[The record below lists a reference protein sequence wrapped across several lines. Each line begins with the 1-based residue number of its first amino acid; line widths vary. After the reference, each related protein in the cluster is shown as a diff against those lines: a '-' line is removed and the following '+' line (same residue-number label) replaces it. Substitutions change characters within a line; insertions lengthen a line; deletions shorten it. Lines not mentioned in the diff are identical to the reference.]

1 MNRWNQNFRTRLNQ
15 FEPDRTRSNGITAAK
30 KPKNRENDREKSY
43 SKKKRYIKR
52 IWITWATRKVC
63 IYFLCLFVGQIT
75 GSLSGHVICLLEKL
89 TLSINKFGF
98 MLKLWDFLVFS
109 SEHLISKK
117 TSFTDNFAKSSRWS
131 FSMEPTSRESHDLEV

>member
-1 MNRWNQNFRTRLNQ
+1 MNRI
-15 FEPDRTRSNGITAAK
+15 EPDRTDLQPLRNQ
-30 KPKNRENDREKSY
+30 KNRENDREKSY

-52 IWITWATRKVC
+52 IWITWTTRKVC

-117 TSFTDNFAKSSRWS
+117 LVLLCEIESLVIFDWS
-131 FSMEPTSRESHDLEV
+131 HITWVTWLGSLRLYKDYLIIN